1 MERLMHVYTDP
12 NSFIEDSH
20 NKFLLRITSEEC
32 KVLLAALTSFNS
44 IEATNKPDLSSLQLA
59 IKELDSALGET
70 PDKNGV
76 DNSSYQVP
84 VKGVPCLD

>member
-1 MERLMHVYTDP
+1 MEVYTDP

-20 NKFLLRITSEEC
+20 NKFLLRITSQEC

-44 IEATNKPDLSSLQLA
+44 IEATNKPDTNSLQLA
-59 IKELDSALGET
+59 IKELDTALEKV

-76 DNSSYQVP
+76 ESSSYQQP
-84 VKGVPCLD
+84 MQCEPCLD

>member
-1 MERLMHVYTDP
+1 MEVYTDP

-20 NKFLLRITSEEC
+20 NKFLLRITSQEC

-44 IEATNKPDLSSLQLA
+44 IGATNKPDTNSLQLA
-59 IKELDSALGET
+59 IKELDTALEKV

-76 DNSSYQVP
+76 ESSSYQQP
-84 VKGVPCLD
+84 TQCEPCLD